1 MNADAGRAMY
11 RISAAS
17 DTTISIELEIRTR
30 NPQDDSFFLWMDDND
45 PEVWHTGT
53 HSSFTW
59 RPRSF
64 TVTAGLHDFYV
75 GAREDGSELRA
86 LRIASGD
93 ASFVIAEEST
103 TNSTDREGHCNLTR
117 SDTPA
122 PPAFIVGTWESIIM
136 PSISE
141 QSRSGARVATE
152 GDVRLESNNA
162 VMIYHS
168 GSWKYVCDDSWGI
181 DDAEVVCRQLG
192 LGSASSAPTRLSIPS
207 DSFWLDDVACRGSET
222 RLSSCSASSW
232 GSENCA
238 TSEGAGAICTGSSSS
253 LTERRQL
260 QSATEGDVRIESDNA
275 VMVYHSGSWRY
286 VCDDL
291 WGIDDANVVC
301 RQVGLGLASS
311 APTRITVADSFWL
324 DNVQCSGSESS
335 LSDCTSNEWGSENCG
350 TTEGAGAVCTGSSI
364 GNPPPP
370 SPSPPAGSPPP
381 PSPSPPASSGGSG
394 ASSGGSGEGAV
405 RLELNNAVMIYNS
418 GSWRYVCDDDWD
430 IDDANVVCRQL
441 GLGSATSAPTQI
453 RIPSDSFWLDNVQ
466 CSGSESSLSDCTS
479 NEWGS
484 ENCGT
489 TEGAG
494 AVCTRSSPLV
504 TTESHIRL
512 PSGLAHTS
520 NRDICMT
527 TEPLSFTCSVVEPSA
542 WFVSPSPPLPMSPP
556 PPPMSPPPPP
566 MSPPPPSPSPPSCV
580 VSYRPQ
586 TSPTSSTGYSC
597 ASLGLIEIRTEAEC
611 REAARAIEA
620 TWSDDPSGSLTDR
633 PPGCHVNY
641 VATRTQ
647 HSTSYSSR
655 LRTGAHAGLTGCP
668 SLCCC
673 MHSL

>member
-1 MNADAGRAMY
+1 MSSTMRWMMALLAVSTTSAASSVRASSGVITPPMQVSGDHIVVPNGVGSGGSSQMNADAGRAMY

-350 TTEGAGAVCTGSSI
+350 TTEGAGAVCT
-364 GNPPPP
+364 
-370 SPSPPAGSPPP
+370 
-381 PSPSPPASSGGSG
+381 
-394 ASSGGSGEGAV
+394 
-405 RLELNNAVMIYNS
+405 
-418 GSWRYVCDDDWD
+418 
-430 IDDANVVCRQL
+430 
-441 GLGSATSAPTQI
+441 
-453 RIPSDSFWLDNVQ
+453 
-466 CSGSESSLSDCTS
+466 
-479 NEWGS
+479 
-484 ENCGT
+484 
-489 TEGAG
+489 
-494 AVCTRSSPLV
+494 RSSPLV

-542 WFVSPSPPLPMSPP
+542 WFVSPSPPL
-556 PPPMSPPPPP
+556 PMSPPPPP